1 MQVLRARG
9 VSKSFGRR
17 RVLEDVSLEVR
28 QGEVVGIVGPNGA
41 GKTTLIRTLLGILKR
56 DSGEV
61 ELMGRDPFKDPRARS
76 RVGAVFERPSLPG
89 ALPVREVL
97 EYAADVIGAP
107 RDTVEWAIEVSG
119 LKGHEWK
126 RFPELSAGLK
136 QRAALAH
143 ALLGRPRLV
152 IADEPTSNLDPVER
166 VKVLDTMAALAKGA
180 GVSFLVTSHIL
191 HEIVR
196 IADRVVI
203 LSSGRVVTSGSLEE
217 VSSRLGRF
225 VRVRTP
231 QPHKLAES
239 LSAAGFKVEV
249 RGLSVLVR
257 HEGEGLRSLL
267 KTLADLV
274 GEVSIYSI
282 DMVEAGLEEVLGGA
296 AV

>member
-1 MQVLRARG
+1 MSVLRVRG

-17 RVLEDVSLEVR
+17 RVLDNVSLEVK

-41 GKTTLIRTLLGILKR
+41 GKTTLIRILLGILKR

-76 RVGAVFERPSLPG
+76 RVGAVFERPNLPG

-97 EYAADVIGAP
+97 EYAADVMGAP
-107 RDTVEWAIEVSG
+107 RDAVEWAIEASG

-166 VKVLDTMAALAKGA
+166 VKVLDTIATLAREA

-196 IADRVVI
+196 IADRIVI
-203 LSSGRVVTSGSLEE
+203 LSSGRVVTSGSIEE
-217 VSSRLGRF
+217 VSSKLGRL
-225 VRVRTP
+225 VRIRTP
-231 QPHKLAES
+231 LPHKLADALAS
-239 LSAAGFKVEV
+239 AGFKAEV
-249 RGLSVLVR
+249 RGLSVVVR
-257 HEGEGLRSLL
+257 LGDLGIEKLL
-267 KTLADLV
+267 SALSSLV
-274 GEVSIYSI
+274 GEIPLYSI

>member
-1 MQVLRARG
+1 LQVLRARG

-17 RVLEDVSLEVR
+17 RVLENVSLEVK

-41 GKTTLIRTLLGILKR
+41 GKTTLIRILLGILKR
-56 DSGEV
+56 DAGEV

-107 RDTVEWAIEVSG
+107 RDAVEWAIEASG
-119 LKGHEWK
+119 LRGHEWK

-166 VKVLDTMAALAKGA
+166 VKVLDTIAALARGS

-203 LSSGRVVTSGSLEE
+203 LSSGRVVTSGSIEE
-217 VSSRLGRF
+217 VSSRLGRI
-225 VRVRTP
+225 VRIRTP
-231 QPHKLAES
+231 QPHKLADS
-239 LSAAGFKVEV
+239 LSMAGFKAEV
-249 RGLSVLVR
+249 RGLSVIVR
-257 HEGEGLRSLL
+257 LEEVGLKALL
-267 KTLADLV
+267 QALADIV
-274 GEVSIYSI
+274 EEISIYSI